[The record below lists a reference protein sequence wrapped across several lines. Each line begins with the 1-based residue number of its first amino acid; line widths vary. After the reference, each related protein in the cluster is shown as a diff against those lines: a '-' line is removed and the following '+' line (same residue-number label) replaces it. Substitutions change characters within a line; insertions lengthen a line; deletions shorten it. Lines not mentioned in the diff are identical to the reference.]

1 MYLIFHPVSIVRT
14 FTNYHV
20 KFAWKFPAH
29 WLIDIFCKEKNPD
42 RKLMCQFQLMLNM
55 NRFKDCW
62 VTKESQS
69 TLHIHVLQT
78 THSDFPFQIIIWCL
92 IYTCNASFRFN
103 KNWISPDDARFAICF
118 WFYCW
123 SARGIP
129 CLQQKMQWLILFLLL
144 SHKCVLWVS

>member
-1 MYLIFHPVSIVRT
+1 MTPVDWINTTMVILMYLIFHPVSIVRT

-20 KFAWKFPAH
+20 NFLH
-29 WLIDIFCKEKNPD
+29 IIDWYFLQGEIPD

-92 IYTCNASFRFN
+92 IYTMPHLGLTRTGFLQMIQDLQFVFDSIAEVPGEFLVYN
-103 KNWISPDDARFAICF
+103 KRCSD
-118 WFYCW
+118 
-123 SARGIP
+123 
-129 CLQQKMQWLILFLLL
+129 
-144 SHKCVLWVS
+144 

>member
-1 MYLIFHPVSIVRT
+1 MTPVDWINTTMVILMYRSYFSSSFDRKNIHKLSCEICLKISCT
-14 FTNYHV
+14 
-20 KFAWKFPAH
+20 
-29 WLIDIFCKEKNPD
+29 LIDIFCKEKNPD

-92 IYTCNASFRFN
+92 IYTMPHLGLTRTGFLQMIQDLQFVFDSIAEVPGEFLVYN
-103 KNWISPDDARFAICF
+103 KRCSD
-118 WFYCW
+118 
-123 SARGIP
+123 
-129 CLQQKMQWLILFLLL
+129 
-144 SHKCVLWVS
+144 